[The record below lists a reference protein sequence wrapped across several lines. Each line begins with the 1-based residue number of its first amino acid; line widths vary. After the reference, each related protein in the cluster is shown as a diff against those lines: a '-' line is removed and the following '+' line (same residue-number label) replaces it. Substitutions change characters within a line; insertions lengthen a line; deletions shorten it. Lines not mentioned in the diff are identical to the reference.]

1 MFNFPEAQ
9 VRPESIHAEPFMAL
23 ISLNAALLAQHEQV
37 LDVFAL
43 PPKCVISLCWEQL
56 TLCTSYVL
64 HAIILS
70 VTQNP
75 KLKQRSFTAKK
86 EKKKVAFF
94 TYYI

>member
-9 VRPESIHAEPFMAL
+9 VRPERIHAEPFMAL

-56 TLCTSYVL
+56 TLCKSYVL
-64 HAIILS
+64 QAIILS
-70 VTQNP
+70 VTQNSN
-75 KLKQRSFTAKK
+75 KGALRQKK
-86 EKKKVAFF
+86 KKKVTFF